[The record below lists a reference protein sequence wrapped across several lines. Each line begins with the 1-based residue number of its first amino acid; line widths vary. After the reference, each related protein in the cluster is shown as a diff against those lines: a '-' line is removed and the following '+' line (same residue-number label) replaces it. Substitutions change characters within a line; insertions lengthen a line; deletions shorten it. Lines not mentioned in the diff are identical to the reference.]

1 MRKQVH
7 MKVLLKKFF
16 SPPNFEN
23 ETQRHLAGIINI
35 ILLILIFSAS
45 LFFFSANFAREAS
58 KIIRILSLSIFL
70 TSVGLKLL
78 LNQGHLRVI
87 SFLISLTTWI
97 PFSILIFSFD
107 GIRDT
112 SVTGYFLATII
123 TSLLL
128 NTSFLA
134 LFTLLGSLSLTL
146 AYFAEVNGILIT
158 SIGHIPSPV
167 DIIAILITL
176 NTTALL
182 AGLSVRKIRQG
193 EEETREERNK
203 AQDYLNIAG
212 SIIVALDIEQKVTLI
227 NERGCEVLGYA
238 ENEML
243 GKDWVSVFLPEN
255 IREEI
260 RADLAIFMTGKGTN
274 FVDSYE
280 NPVLT
285 KSGAKRDI
293 AWHNTL
299 LRDSKGAIIGTL
311 SSGEDIT
318 ERILATHE
326 LEKRY
331 LYLEGLLASA
341 PDAIITINA
350 ENCVEEWNQGAEKLF
365 GYTIDEVIGQEVD
378 NMVTPPDFLE
388 EAASYTKATMK
399 GQEIPPTETIRLKKD
414 GSTVDVILAASP
426 IMIENNLVGV
436 VAVYTDISKL
446 KKLEKELAHL
456 ATHDP
461 LTNFSSSRF

>member
-1 MRKQVH
+1 

-243 GKDWVSVFLPEN
+243 GKDWVAV
-255 IREEI
+255 
-260 RADLAIFMTGKGTN
+260 
-274 FVDSYE
+274 
-280 NPVLT
+280 
-285 KSGAKRDI
+285 
-293 AWHNTL
+293 
-299 LRDSKGAIIGTL
+299 
-311 SSGEDIT
+311 
-318 ERILATHE
+318 RIC
-326 LEKRY
+326 
-331 LYLEGLLASA
+331 
-341 PDAIITINA
+341 PD
-350 ENCVEEWNQGAEKLF
+350 
-365 GYTIDEVIGQEVD
+365 
-378 NMVTPPDFLE
+378 
-388 EAASYTKATMK
+388 
-399 GQEIPPTETIRLKKD
+399 
-414 GSTVDVILAASP
+414 
-426 IMIENNLVGV
+426 
-436 VAVYTDISKL
+436 
-446 KKLEKELAHL
+446 
-456 ATHDP
+456 
-461 LTNFSSSRF
+461 